1 MCYSLNKLK
10 KSRSG
15 YFTTANGRKITFF
28 LAGSTAVGLLLIN
41 FVPHTIG
48 LNYYKN
54 FIQCYR
60 DGQPLPISE
69 KVNERFRRAKEILN
83 IKKDNYPIETFS
95 VFGFDLFNA
104 GYTKSRFG
112 VKIGIPVNYDY
123 DSIESVKW
131 DQIKYLNKDI
141 NWDTEN
147 GKLLKHSIVLT
158 EGEQIFG
165 LCKALLQAQA
175 HGVILNSIYPTFS
188 FIMIYTIA
196 RYLNLSLGLLARPLS
211 LRMVMYTILGF
222 FGYGS
227 WCFMKDYTQI
237 SSDTEVDKRLSALGP
252 EFVTA
257 GINFYDKQLSKNIAL
272 RELMGDDTYTA
283 KGNVN
288 YILRQKSLPLTI
300 RKSFFEDLCR
310 KQNEELASSA
320 I

>member
-1 MCYSLNKLK
+1 MCYPLNKLK

-15 YFTTANGRKITFF
+15 YFTTASGRKVTFF
-28 LAGSTAVGLLLIN
+28 LAGTTAVGLMFIN
-41 FVPHTIG
+41 FVPHTMG
-48 LNYYKN
+48 LNYYKD

-69 KVNERFRRAKEILN
+69 KVSERFRQAKEILN
-83 IKKDNYPIETFS
+83 IKNTYPIETFS

-123 DSIESVKW
+123 DSIDSVKW
-131 DQIKYLNKDI
+131 DKIKYLNKDI
-141 NWDTEN
+141 NWDSEN

-158 EGEQIFG
+158 EEEQKFG
-165 LCKALLQAQA
+165 LCKTLLQAQEN
-175 HGVILNSIYPTFS
+175 GVILNSIYPTFS
-188 FIMIYTIA
+188 FITIYTMA
-196 RYLNLSLGLLARPLS
+196 RYLNLSLGLLARPFS

-237 SSDTEVDKRLSALGP
+237 SSDAEVDKKLSALGP

-257 GINFYDKQLSKNIAL
+257 GISFYNKQLSKNIAL

-300 RKSFFEDLCR
+300 RKSFFEDMCR

-320 I
+320 M